1 MASETPLTDDNK
13 LFENLDGEQRIT
25 EIESYCVNC
34 GDNGTTR
41 LLLTVI
47 PHFREVV
54 LMAFEC
60 PHCFFRNN
68 EIQSATSL
76 AEKGIHQVLQ
86 VDGKI
91 DMSRQIVKS
100 EYATV
105 RFEELDFEIPAQK
118 GVLTTVEGLLQCA
131 IEGLEQ
137 NQEIRKISD
146 PDTYS
151 KILAVITTMNT
162 YIGFT
167 AGFTMTLD
175 DPSGNSYI
183 ENPEAPKPDAHLQT
197 THYKRTREQIEAMG
211 YNYEEEVDELPLNEQ
226 VHIFPGNCSNCHVPS
241 DTKMHMLG
249 KKITLLVTDIED
261 LSRDILKSETCN
273 LSIPEIDLELGTGT
287 LGGRFTTVEGIL
299 VQVLNDLKGR
309 TGFGSGDS
317 AAKDTKMRFQGFLEK
332 LQKVIDMEYGPV
344 TLILDDPMANS
355 HLQNP
360 YAPDNDPNMT
370 VETYERTWDQNE
382 AYGIN
387 DMKVE
392 GYETTTEGEKE
403 AEEVTESIP
412 TKEAE

>member
-1 MASETPLTDDNK
+1 
-13 LFENLDGEQRIT
+13 
-25 EIESYCVNC
+25 
-34 GDNGTTR
+34 
-41 LLLTVI
+41 
-47 PHFREVV
+47 
-54 LMAFEC
+54 MAFEC

-211 YNYEEEVDELPLNEQ
+211 YNYEEEVDEL
-226 VHIFPGNCSNCHVPS
+226 
-241 DTKMHMLG
+241 
-249 KKITLLVTDIED
+249 
-261 LSRDILKSETCN
+261 R
-273 LSIPEIDLELGTGT
+273 
-287 LGGRFTTVEGIL
+287 
-299 VQVLNDLKGR
+299 
-309 TGFGSGDS
+309 
-317 AAKDTKMRFQGFLEK
+317 
-332 LQKVIDMEYGPV
+332 
-344 TLILDDPMANS
+344 
-355 HLQNP
+355 
-360 YAPDNDPNMT
+360 
-370 VETYERTWDQNE
+370 
-382 AYGIN
+382 
-387 DMKVE
+387 
-392 GYETTTEGEKE
+392 
-403 AEEVTESIP
+403 
-412 TKEAE
+412 